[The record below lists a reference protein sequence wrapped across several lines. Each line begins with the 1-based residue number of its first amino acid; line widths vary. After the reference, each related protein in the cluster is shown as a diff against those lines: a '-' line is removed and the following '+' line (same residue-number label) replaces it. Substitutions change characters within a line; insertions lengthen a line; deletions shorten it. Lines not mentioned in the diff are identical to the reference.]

1 MNQQAVLVTGAA
13 GLIGNAVRGLL
24 ESRGTKVVA
33 IDRIG
38 STAEYRPIIECD
50 LTDIHRLH
58 AVLRGHQVS
67 GIVHCG
73 AHSGPMVAR
82 DNPYSIVQ
90 VNILGTAN
98 MLELARINGISRFV
112 FCSSTSAY
120 GNTPKGPVKE
130 DVPLAPTSVYGAS
143 KAAGEQLVSSY
154 SLQHGIDG
162 VSLRLSW
169 VYGPRRTT
177 ECMIRMMI
185 EDALVGRQTR
195 IPWGSDFHRQY
206 IHVDDAAEALVTAL
220 GAASLRRRVYT
231 VTGGNYVTLGKVGE
245 IVRRVIPSADI
256 QLGPGP
262 DPGDDVQEEFDIT
275 AARHDL
281 GFQPR
286 HSLENGI
293 RDYAEWLKGRSRAA

>member
-1 MNQQAVLVTGAA
+1 MNGEQAVLVTGAA
-13 GLIGNAVRGLL
+13 GLIGNAVCELL
-24 ESRGTKVVA
+24 ERRGTRVVA

-38 STAEYRPIIECD
+38 STAEQTPIVQCD

-58 AVLRGHQVS
+58 SIVRGENIS

-73 AHSGPMVAR
+73 AYSGPMVSR
-82 DNPYSIVQ
+82 DNPYAIVQ

-98 MLELARINGISRFV
+98 VLEVARIYGIKRFV

-120 GNTPKGPVKE
+120 GNTPKGPVRE

-154 SLQHGIDG
+154 SIQHGIDG

-177 ECMIRMMI
+177 DCTIRTMI
-185 EDALVGRQTR
+185 EDALAHRPTR
-195 IPWGSDFHRQY
+195 IPWGRDFHRQY
-206 IHVDDAAEALVTAL
+206 IHVEDAAEALVTAL
-220 GAASLRRRVYT
+220 DVPSVQRRVYT
-231 VTGGNYVTLGKVGE
+231 VTGGTYATLHRIGE
-245 IVRRVIPSADI
+245 LVRHVIPSADI

-275 AARHDL
+275 AARQDL
-281 GFQPR
+281 DFRPKR
-286 HSLENGI
+286 SLEDGI
-293 RDYAEWLKGRSRAA
+293 RSYAGWLSQKTG